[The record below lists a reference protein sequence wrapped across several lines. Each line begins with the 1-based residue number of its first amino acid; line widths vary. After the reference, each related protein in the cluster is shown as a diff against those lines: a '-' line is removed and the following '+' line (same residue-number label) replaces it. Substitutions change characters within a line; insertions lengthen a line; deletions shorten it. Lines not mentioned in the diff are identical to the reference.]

1 MESAGEEGM
10 GVREGEEGIQ
20 CRIDSALELDS
31 QVAKQQNHA
40 AHQDGDNPFADFV

>member
-20 CRIDSALELDS
+20 RRIKQAFVPDSKI
-31 QVAKQQNHA
+31 AKEENSA